1 MSPDLLRS
9 LVWTD
14 YRLALVFGALV
25 PLVLLVWSIVKKAQ
39 PISHLLWI
47 YWRVSSLVVISVCL
61 LIAQNPLGLAM
72 GFASLILIP
81 LSLWFWVDLN
91 EEIEDRRG
99 ALKLVVSCWR
109 WATTTYC
116 ILSAFGHIP
125 YLKCAASKAAISA
138 SECQVWLEPPLIF
151 FNWYKKNID
160 STIKSEKL
168 GFIAIVA
175 LLLYGLY
182 LGYFLLFRLTKQGRS
197 ATTV

>member
-14 YRLALVFGALV
+14 YRLALVFGVLM

-47 YWRVSSLVVISVCL
+47 YWRVSSLVVISVYL
-61 LIAQNPLGLAM
+61 LIDRNPLGLAM

-99 ALKLVVSCWR
+99 PLKLAVSCWR

-116 ILSAFGHIP
+116 ILSAFGHLP
-125 YLKCAASKAAISA
+125 YLKCAASKAAIMS
-138 SECQVWLEPPLIF
+138 SECQVWLEPPLF
-151 FNWYKKNID
+151 YKEMFHRA
-160 STIKSEKL
+160 TKSEKL
-168 GFIAIVA
+168 GFIAISA

-182 LGYFLLFRLTKQGRS
+182 LGYFVLFRLTKQGRS
-197 ATTV
+197 ATSV

>member
-14 YRLALVFGALV
+14 YRLALVFGVLM

-47 YWRVSSLVVISVCL
+47 YWRVSSLVVISVYL
-61 LIAQNPLGLAM
+61 LMDRNPLGLAM

-99 ALKLVVSCWR
+99 ALKLALSCWR

-116 ILSAFGHIP
+116 ILSAFGHLP
-125 YLKCAASKAAISA
+125 YLKCAASKAAMTA
-138 SECQVWLEPPLIF
+138 SECQVWLEPPLF
-151 FNWYKKNID
+151 YKEMFHRATN
-160 STIKSEKL
+160 SEKL
-168 GFIAIVA
+168 GFIAISA

-182 LGYFLLFRLTKQGRS
+182 LGYFVLFRLTKQGRS
-197 ATTV
+197 ATNV

>member
-14 YRLALVFGALV
+14 YRLALVFGVLV

-47 YWRVSSLVVISVCL
+47 YWRVSSLVIISVYL
-61 LIAQNPLGLAM
+61 LIDRNPLGLAM

-91 EEIEDRRG
+91 EEIADRRG
-99 ALKLVVSCWR
+99 PLKLAVSCWR

-116 ILSAFGHIP
+116 VLSAFGHLP
-125 YLKCAASKAAISA
+125 YLKCAASKAAIISP
-138 SECQVWLEPPLIF
+138 ECQVWLEPPLF
-151 FNWYKKNID
+151 YKEMFHHA
-160 STIKSEKL
+160 TKSEKL
-168 GFIAIVA
+168 GFIAIAA

-182 LGYFLLFRLTKQGRS
+182 LGYFVLFRLTKQGRS

>member
-14 YRLALVFGALV
+14 YRLALVFGVLV

-47 YWRVSSLVVISVCL
+47 YWRVSSLVIISVYL
-61 LIAQNPLGLAM
+61 LIDRNPLGLVM

-91 EEIEDRRG
+91 EEIADRRG
-99 ALKLVVSCWR
+99 PLKLAVSCWR

-116 ILSAFGHIP
+116 VLSAFGHLP
-125 YLKCAASKAAISA
+125 YLKCAASKAAIISP
-138 SECQVWLEPPLIF
+138 ECQVWLEPPLF
-151 FNWYKKNID
+151 YKEMFHHA
-160 STIKSEKL
+160 TKSEKL
-168 GFIAIVA
+168 GFIAIAA

-182 LGYFLLFRLTKQGRS
+182 LGYFVLFRLTKQGRS

>member
-14 YRLALVFGALV
+14 YRLALVFGVLV

-47 YWRVSSLVVISVCL
+47 YWRVSSLVIISVYL
-61 LIAQNPLGLAM
+61 LIDRNPLGLAM

-91 EEIEDRRG
+91 EEIADRRG
-99 ALKLVVSCWR
+99 PLKLAVSCWR

-116 ILSAFGHIP
+116 VLSAFGHLP
-125 YLKCAASKAAISA
+125 YLKCAASKAAIMSP
-138 SECQVWLEPPLIF
+138 ECQVWLEPPLF
-151 FNWYKKNID
+151 YKEMFHH
-160 STIKSEKL
+160 TTRSEKL
-168 GFIAIVA
+168 GFIAISA

-182 LGYFLLFRLTKQGRS
+182 LGYFVLFRLAKQGRS